1 MPLIVT
7 RPDAQA
13 GPWVR
18 QLQQRGVPAAAL
30 PLIAIAPLADTAPL
44 QQAWAGLVQQA
55 LVMFVSANA
64 VQQFF
69 AARPLGAAW
78 PAHTQ
83 AASTG
88 PGTTAALLAAGVPA
102 AQVVAPADDAP
113 RLDSEAL
120 WAQLAAQAW
129 AGRPVLV
136 VRGEDGRDWLAE
148 QFSAAGAQVAFLA
161 AYRRV
166 PPSFSSAE
174 TALLQAALLRP
185 ADHVWW
191 FTSSEALRHLQALAP
206 GAAWASARAWASH
219 PRIQQAVQAAGFGQV
234 ALVPATLDAA
244 AQQWAEDGVK
254 GGAGGS
260 GMQSGGAGGGERVA
274 GAAYNLPPT

>member
-13 GPWVR
+13 GPWVQ
-18 QLQQRGVPAAAL
+18 QLQQLGVPAAAL

-44 QQAWAGLVQQA
+44 HQAWAGLAQQA

-69 AARPLGAAW
+69 AGRPAGAAW
-78 PAHTQ
+78 PAHTL

-102 AQVVAPADDAP
+102 AQVVAPAADAL

-120 WAQLAAQAW
+120 WAQLAAHPW
-129 AGRPVLV
+129 GGRPVLV

-166 PPSFSSAE
+166 SPTLHAAE
-174 TALLQAALLRP
+174 RALLQAALARP
-185 ADHVWW
+185 AAHVWW
-191 FTSSEALRHLQALAP
+191 FTSSEALRHLLALAP
-206 GAAWASARAWASH
+206 GASWAAARAWASH

-244 AQQWAEDGVK
+244 GRQWAVDN
-254 GGAGGS
+254 AGP
-260 GMQSGGAGGGERVA
+260 ECLA
-274 GAAYNLPPT
+274 GAAYNRAPT